1 MKKATIPMK
10 CALPLS
16 LLFFFPALSFCLPQN
31 LSVSVV
37 VTANMDFAKQAIV
50 GIERAFI
57 EQGVKADI
65 EEYYV
70 ASGKEVEVLA
80 QIAEQKP
87 AVIFAM
93 GEQSLNVVKAEI
105 DNIPIVAF
113 MIFGLEQNKPNLT
126 GVTLGVPA
134 EMKLR
139 MIKKAM
145 PGVKKIGFVYSEKSE
160 RSYRDLSE
168 NIPKFGLKAISKR
181 IESEAEFPSALASVL
196 SEADC
201 FLIVFDAKIYF
212 LQSLKY
218 LLLEGLKNKVP
229 IVGLS
234 NNYTRAG
241 AVLSVECDYV
251 DLGWQ
256 AGGVALRVIGG
267 EQPSSIMPL
276 KPRKI
281 NYSVNKISASRIG
294 LLFSPEVLKGAGEVF
309 E

>member
-1 MKKATIPMK
+1 
-10 CALPLS
+10 
-16 LLFFFPALSFCLPQN
+16 
-31 LSVSVV
+31 
-37 VTANMDFAKQAIV
+37 MDFAKQAIV